1 MQHSVVPG
9 VLTNVQKPCSITN
22 SDPLSAFNKW
32 LPHNQFLWSVHCANF
47 PQSTED
53 VSRRTMPKSN
63 SWHPQNEGLKKH
75 TWCWAASGG
84 KSGRDSVP
92 TAVTRFA
99 KASNGT
105 LSHTTIPCLKYPL
118 HQYMPLCNKLTWH
131 YMIKYGV
138 DSKRL
143 PRLSDMIQWMCQ
155 SLANQVIN
163 SADENRATTKPEGF
177 FHQINLT
184 SNNPKD
190 PVNR

>member
-1 MQHSVVPG
+1 MQTFLRALKMSQG
-9 VLTNVQKPCSITN
+9 AQRQ
-22 SDPLSAFNKW
+22 
-32 LPHNQFLWSVHCANF
+32 NQIV
-47 PQSTED
+47 D
-53 VSRRTMPKSN
+53 IPKMR
-63 SWHPQNEGLKKH
+63 GLKKH

-131 YMIKYGV
+131 LHDKIWLWQQETTKALQYDTV
-138 DSKRL
+138 DE
-143 PRLSDMIQWMCQ
+143 CQ

-163 SADENRATTKPEGF
+163 SADEHRATTKPEGF

-184 SNNPKD
+184 SNNPTD